1 MLILSVADNAELGLG
16 VPRINRLSIYLP
28 AYFRYYGCFI
38 SGFFMMTFINT
49 LKPELDQLP
58 AELALTVAKS
68 LNQWLEKLTELKL
81 EFYPTPE
88 ITSSIVKVWCSS
100 LFVAESCNR
109 RPEIL
114 LELMTSGDLLSAY
127 PNSYFIQQLAQR
139 QFSSEAELMQAL
151 RQFRQRE
158 MIRIAWR
165 DLAGWAPLSETLM
178 DVSLL
183 ADACIQYALDFLYQ
197 LACDKRGT
205 PLLSDGN
212 PQQIIVLGMGKLGAY
227 ELNYSSDIDLI
238 FAYPENGVL
247 PDKKASSYSEFFTR
261 LCQSLVKVL
270 DEITADGFVFRTDIR
285 LRPFGDSGPII
296 MSFEGMENYYQSQ
309 AREWERYAMI
319 KARQVAGDFTTGK
332 QLMSLLNAFVY
343 RRYLDYGA
351 FEELRSLK
359 SQISQELK
367 RKDRCDNIKLGP
379 GGIRE
384 VEFIGQA
391 FQLIRGGKEKTL
403 QTRGILDVLQHLSDL
418 KLIATHDAEQ
428 LILSYCFLRRVENH
442 IQQYQDRQTH
452 DLPST
457 PALQQILAY
466 SLDYPDWDSFK
477 KQLDKIRVQVQS
489 VFDQVFSL
497 SRQEEQERHSLQI
510 WMHTAEELQLRN
522 YLNDYGFLHSE
533 ISLTLIQQ
541 FKNAPAIRH
550 LSAKGAKVLDHLMP
564 QVIEAMQPLDNP
576 DETLKRLLTLFEAI
590 AGRNVYLSLLA
601 ENPDALAQLLRLS
614 SASPWI
620 CDYLSRYP
628 LLFDDLLDS
637 RSLFEPLKKEHL
649 DEQLTQLLANI
660 EIQDL
665 EQLMIVLRQFK
676 HTNVLRVA
684 AADIMGAIPIMV
696 VSDYLTTIAES
707 IVAKVVERAWLILTE
722 KHGCPPNALAY
733 GFAVIGFGKFGGIEL
748 SYGSDLDLVFLYDCE
763 DGNALTEGGAYPIS
777 CAQFYGRLGLKI
789 RHILDIKLL
798 SGLLYDIDMRLR
810 PNGDS
815 GLLVTHINSYEAYL
829 KNQAWTWEH
838 QALVRGRFIT
848 GDLRLKT
855 LYEEIR
861 TRILSLPRDLD
872 QLKIEVQGMR
882 IKMREA
888 LATKKLDQFDLKHS
902 KGGIADIEFIVQF
915 GVLARAAKNKTL
927 TTYTDN
933 VRLLDS
939 LQEDGFISNADA
951 ETLKVAYCTYRDM
964 GHKLVLQ
971 GELTLVNT
979 AEVLELSSK
988 VGRIWND
995 FME

>member
-1 MLILSVADNAELGLG
+1 
-16 VPRINRLSIYLP
+16 
-28 AYFRYYGCFI
+28 
-38 SGFFMMTFINT
+38 MTFINI
-49 LKPELDQLP
+49 LKPELNQLSP
-58 AELALTVAKS
+58 ELAITVATS

-81 EFYPTPE
+81 DFYPTPE
-88 ITSSIVKVWCSS
+88 ITDSIVKVWCSS
-100 LFVAESCNR
+100 AFIAESCTR
-109 RPEIL
+109 KPEIL
-114 LELMTSGDLLSAY
+114 LELNTSGDLLRAY
-127 PNSYFIQQLAQR
+127 PDNHFSQQLSQLQCAN
-139 QFSSEAELMQAL
+139 EADLMQAL
-151 RQFRQRE
+151 RKFRQRE

-205 PLLSDGN
+205 PLLSDGS

-238 FAYPENGVL
+238 FAYPENGEL

-261 LCQSLVKVL
+261 LSQSLVKVL
-270 DEITADGFVFRTDIR
+270 DETTANGFVFRTDIR

-296 MSFEGMENYYQSQ
+296 MSFEGMENYYQTQ

-332 QLMSLLNAFVY
+332 ELMSLLNSFVY

-391 FQLIRGGKEKTL
+391 FQLIRGGKEKSL
-403 QTRGILDVLQHLSDL
+403 QTRGILEVLRLLGEL
-418 KLIATHDAEQ
+418 KLIAINDAEQ
-428 LILSYCFLRRVENH
+428 LSQSYCFLRRVENH

-457 PALQQILAY
+457 TVTQQILAY

-477 KQLDKIRVQVQS
+477 KQLDNVREQVQS

-497 SRQEEQERHSLQI
+497 SRHEGSEQHSLQI
-510 WMHTAEELQLRN
+510 WMHAAEDQQLQDYLRG
-522 YLNDYGFLHSE
+522 YGFVQSAA
-533 ISLTLIQQ
+533 SLTLIQQ
-541 FKNAPAIRH
+541 FKNTAAIRH

-564 QVIEAMQPLDNP
+564 QLIVAMQRLDNP

-601 ENPDALAQLLRLS
+601 ENPDALAQLLRLA

-628 LLFDDLLDS
+628 LLFDDLLDA

-660 EIQDL
+660 EVQDL
-665 EQLMIVLRQFK
+665 EPFMIALRQFK

-684 AADIMGAIPIMV
+684 AADIMGAIPLMV

-707 IVAKVVERAWLILTE
+707 ITAQVITRAWLILTE
-722 KHGCPPNALAY
+722 KHGFPPNVTQETTS
-733 GFAVIGFGKFGGIEL
+733 FAVIGFGKLGGIEL
-748 SYGSDLDLVFLYDCE
+748 SYGSDLDLVFLYDCQ
-763 DGNALTEGGAYPIS
+763 DGNVLTDGPHPIS

-789 RHILDIKLL
+789 RHILDAKLL
-798 SGLLYDIDMRLR
+798 SGQLYEVDMRLR

-815 GLLVTHINSYEAYL
+815 GLLITHINSYEAYL
-829 KNQAWTWEH
+829 KDQAWIWEH
-838 QALVRGRFIT
+838 QALVRGRFIA

-855 LYEEIR
+855 SYEQIR
-861 TRILSLPRDLD
+861 YRILSLPRYLD
-872 QLKIEVQGMR
+872 QLKIEVRDMR

-888 LATKKLDQFDLKHS
+888 LATKKPDQFDLKHS

-915 GVLARAAKNKTL
+915 GVLARAAKNNTL

-933 VRLLDS
+933 VRLLDA
-939 LQEDGFISNADA
+939 LQEDGFISKTDA
-951 ETLKVAYCTYRDM
+951 ETLRAAYCTYRDM
-964 GHKLVLQ
+964 GHKLILQ
-971 GELTLVNT
+971 GERTLVNT
-979 AEVLELSSK
+979 AEVLELSNK
-988 VGRIWND
+988 VGQIWND